1 MQEIYTDDIGSG
13 FPLILVHGYL
23 GSSEMWKFQK
33 DYLSKNFRIISPALP
48 GFGESYK
55 AKSLNSIN
63 LMAKFIINEIDKK
76 KIEKFNLM
84 GHSMG
89 GMIVQ
94 EIAKIFGE
102 RINKLICFATGPIGD
117 IPGRFEPI
125 NTSIKKLREE
135 GIKEQVKRIPPK
147 WFVDG
152 DKDKNYYLC
161 ENAVKH
167 INEEAAHNALVAMRD
182 WNGLENL
189 KNIKNK
195 TLVIWGDQDRSYNF
209 DQVSLLTNN
218 IPNCKIKIFKN
229 CCHNVHLEEPEKFNK
244 TVQNFLNNT

>member
-1 MQEIYTDDIGSG
+1 MQNLYVDDTGNG
-13 FPLILVHGYL
+13 YPLVLVHGYL
-23 GSSEMWKFQK
+23 GSSEMWNLQK
-33 DYLSKNFRIISPALP
+33 DYLSKYFRIIAPALP

-55 AKSLNSIN
+55 VKSVDSIN
-63 LMAKFIINEIDKK
+63 AMAKIIYRCLEEKNINE
-76 KIEKFNLM
+76 FHLL

-94 EIAKIFGE
+94 EMVKISSKAV
-102 RINKLICFATGPIGD
+102 NKLICFGTGSIGD
-117 IPGRFEPI
+117 IPGRFESLDK
-125 NTSIKKLREE
+125 SIERLKND
-135 GIKEQVKRIPPK
+135 GIKETVKRIPPK
-147 WFVDG
+147 WFVNG

-161 ENAVKH
+161 ENAVKY

-218 IPNCKIKIFKN
+218 IPNCKIEIFQN